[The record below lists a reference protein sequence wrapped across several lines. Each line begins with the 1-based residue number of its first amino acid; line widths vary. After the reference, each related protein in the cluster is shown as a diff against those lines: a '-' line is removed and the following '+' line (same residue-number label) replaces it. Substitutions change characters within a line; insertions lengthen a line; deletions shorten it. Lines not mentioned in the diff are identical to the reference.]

1 MYQLRTQ
8 KSFHHRTDSLSKKK
22 TWLQTICNCP
32 WPQNQGKKQVKL
44 SGFCGRK
51 IENGEERWSNQIH
64 LSKTWLRSDIQPDS
78 WKRSTTSSFQR
89 LRTIPFQPHRWVPGG
104 TGPIP
109 PSTSHIAGLSQTTT
123 VSFIAASKKR
133 PDEKVC
139 AVILKE
145 LKHEW
150 THVIHCITTSKHPCR
165 TYGWSCM
172 TFRSHYIDRMQ
183 KKRGTI
189 GKIYCRRSH
198 HGRKRLTGQTTDRKK
213 KNEPQVAEVSHSKFT
228 IFWVRCEQN
237 SLLKHRKCFN
247 MSTECLIACAQ
258 QTKQA
263 SKQASKQ
270 PNRKTNKQTNRQTDK
285 QTDRQTNRQTTNP
298 KQPKQ
303 QTMKPTKKSSCIKY
317 DKKLYYSRNSTCK
330 ITELKKNKKTNQ
342 KIMKW
347 NQEVKMTAVT
357 RQRLGHDHNF
367 TNMLS

>member
-1 MYQLRTQ
+1 MSWNCQNKSWKHPIFTTSKSRSLLSTFPIATWAPWTQ
-8 KSFHHRTDSLSKKK
+8 KLVETYRYLAEWWSTRSTRWFWRFWCFLGNILNICINDMCIITSSCNVWTGLIHHPKPSRNGISVFHNTNHFWNLDLTLWSFGRCINWEPRKVFITGLTVCQKR
-22 TWLQTICNCP
+22 
-32 WPQNQGKKQVKL
+32 KL
-44 SGFCGRK
+44 GSRPSAIAPGLRIKEKNKSSCQDFCGRK

-64 LSKTWLRSDIQPDS
+64 LSKIWLRSDIQPDS

-133 PDEKVC
+133 PNEKVC

-165 TYGWSCM
+165 TYGWTCM

-213 KNEPQVAEVSHSKFT
+213 KTNHRWQEFL
-228 IFWVRCEQN
+228 IQN
-237 SLLKHRKCFN
+237 SPY
-247 MSTECLIACAQ
+247 SGYGA
-258 QTKQA
+258 
-263 SKQASKQ
+263 
-270 PNRKTNKQTNRQTDK
+270 NK
-285 QTDRQTNRQTTNP
+285 
-298 KQPKQ
+298 
-303 QTMKPTKKSSCIKY
+303 I
-317 DKKLYYSRNSTCK
+317 
-330 ITELKKNKKTNQ
+330 
-342 KIMKW
+342 
-347 NQEVKMTAVT
+347 V
-357 RQRLGHDHNF
+357 F
-367 TNMLS
+367 